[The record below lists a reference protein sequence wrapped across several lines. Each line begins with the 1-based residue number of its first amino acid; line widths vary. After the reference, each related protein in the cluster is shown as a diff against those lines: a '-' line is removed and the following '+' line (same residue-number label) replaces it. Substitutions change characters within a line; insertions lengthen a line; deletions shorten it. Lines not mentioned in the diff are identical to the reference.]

1 VRLDRDWLDRRQ
13 LLRYGAVTGLG
24 AALGA
29 FGGCVAPGRRQ
40 AASAST
46 LLLATP
52 PLSRVRVGVI
62 GVGGMG
68 TNHVATLLKLEGV
81 EVKAICDIDAG
92 HAAHAMELVKQAGQA
107 TPATYTRGE
116 HDFERLSGEEDL
128 DLVYI
133 ATPWRWH
140 VPMSVAAMKS
150 GKHVAVE
157 VPAAITGDGCWELVE
172 TAERTG
178 RHCVMLEN
186 CCYDR
191 PEMMCLHMV
200 RKGLLGEVLHGEC
213 GYLHDLRSVKFGR
226 GGEGLW
232 RRAHSTRRNANLY
245 PTHGLGPV
253 AQCMNINRGDRFD
266 YLVSMSSP
274 SRGLQLWQQE
284 QLPADDPRRKET
296 YVLGDVNST
305 LIRTALG
312 KTIYVVHDTN
322 LPRPYSR
329 LFTIQG
335 TKGIFQRW
343 PERIHVER
351 IHVEGRTQGHG
362 WEQLDDYYKEYEHP
376 LWKSDTVKKASGGH
390 GGMDF
395 LESYRLIECLRR
407 GEPTDM
413 NVYDA
418 AAWSVIV
425 ELTERSVANRSQS
438 VDVPDF
444 TRGGWKSTQPLGIV
458 G

>member
-1 VRLDRDWLDRRQ
+1 VHSDHDHLDRRQ
-13 LLRYGAVTGLG
+13 LLRYGAVTSLG

-29 FGGCVAPGRRQ
+29 LSGCVAPGRREQ
-40 AASAST
+40 ALAPVQS

-52 PLSRVRVGVI
+52 PLPLVRVGVI

-68 TNHVATLLKLEGV
+68 THHVSTLLKLDGV
-81 EVKAICDIDAG
+81 EVKAICDINEG
-92 HAAHAMELVKQAGQA
+92 HAARAAKLVTGVGQSA
-107 TPATYTRGE
+107 PAIYTRGE
-116 HDFERLSGEEDL
+116 RDFERLCAEEDL

-140 VPMSVAAMKS
+140 VPMCVAAMNA

-157 VPAAITGDGCWELVE
+157 VPAAITVDGCWQLVE

-191 PEMMCLHMV
+191 SEMMCLNMV

-213 GYLHDLRSVKFGR
+213 GYLHDLRSVKFSR

-232 RRAHSTRRNANLY
+232 RRAHSTSRNANLY

-266 YLVSMSSP
+266 YLVSMSGP

-284 QLPADDPRRKET
+284 QLQPDDPRRDEN
-296 YVLGDVNST
+296 YVLGDVNAT
-305 LIRTALG
+305 LIRTGRG
-312 KTIYVVHDTN
+312 KTIYIVHDTN

-343 PERIHVER
+343 PERIHIAGNR
-351 IHVEGRTQGHG
+351 QGHR
-362 WEQLDDYYKEYEHP
+362 WEELSDHAEYQHP
-376 LWKSDTVKKASGGH
+376 LWNSAAVKRASGGH

-395 LESYRLIECLRR
+395 LESYRLIQCLRL
-407 GEPTDM
+407 GLPTDM

-425 ELTERSVANRSQS
+425 ELTERSVGNRSKP

-444 TRGGWKSTQPLGIV
+444 TRGRWQTTEPLGIV

>member
-1 VRLDRDWLDRRQ
+1 MHSDHDHLDRRQ
-13 LLRYGAVTGLG
+13 LLRYGAVAGVG

-29 FGGCVAPGRRQ
+29 LSGCVAPGRREQ
-40 AASAST
+40 ATAPA

-52 PLSRVRVGVI
+52 PLPRIRVGVI

-68 TNHVATLLKLEGV
+68 THHVRTLLKLEAV
-81 EVKAICDIDAG
+81 EVKAICDINEG
-92 HAAHAMELVKQAGQA
+92 HAARAVQLVERAGQ
-107 TPATYTRGE
+107 PAPAAYTRGE
-116 HDFERLSGEEDL
+116 LDFERLCAEADL

-140 VPMSVAAMKS
+140 VPMCVSAMNS

-157 VPAAITGDGCWELVE
+157 VPAAITVDGCWELVE
-172 TAERTG
+172 TAERTR

-191 PEMMCLHMV
+191 PEMMCLNMV

-213 GYLHDLRSVKFGR
+213 GYLHDLRGVKFSR
-226 GGEGLW
+226 SGEGLW
-232 RRAHSTRRNANLY
+232 RRAHSTSRNANLY

-253 AQCMNINRGDRFD
+253 AQCMNINRGDQFD
-266 YLVSMSSP
+266 YLVSMSGP

-284 QLPADDPRRKET
+284 KLQPDDARRNES
-296 YVLGDVNST
+296 YVLGDVNAT
-305 LIRTALG
+305 LIRTSRG
-312 KTIYVVHDTN
+312 KTIYIVHDTN

-343 PERIHVER
+343 PERIH
-351 IHVEGRTQGHG
+351 ITGRTQGHG
-362 WEQLDDYYKEYEHP
+362 WEKLSNYAQYQHP
-376 LWKSDTVKKASGGH
+376 LWHSEAVKKASGGH

-395 LESYRLIECLRR
+395 LESYRLIQCLRR
-407 GEPTDM
+407 GLPTDM

-418 AAWSVIV
+418 AAWSVII
-425 ELTERSVANRSQS
+425 ELTERSVANRSKT

-444 TRGGWKSTQPLGIV
+444 TRGRWQTTE
-458 G
+458 